1 MLYIFVEMVTGQTQI
16 SAFISDTTKSL
27 VEEYADSHGVKKGH
41 LVEEALLHHLQA
53 LQTLPADVIIPPRLV
68 VTTESGEAVLTRMEK
83 PRRPTKAMRQL
94 FKK

>member
-1 MLYIFVEMVTGQTQI
+1 MGTGQTQI

-68 VTTESGEAVLTRMEK
+68 VTTESGEAVLARMEK

>member
-1 MLYIFVEMVTGQTQI
+1 MPYIFVEMATGQTQI

-68 VTTESGEAVLTRMEK
+68 VTTESGEAVLARMEK

>member
-1 MLYIFVEMVTGQTQI
+1 MSIGHTQI

-27 VEEYADSHGVKKGH
+27 VEAYADSHGVKKGH

-68 VTTESGEAVLTRMEK
+68 VTTESGEAVLARMAK

-94 FKK
+94 FEK

>member
-1 MLYIFVEMVTGQTQI
+1 MATGQTQI

-27 VEEYADSHGVKKGH
+27 VEEYADSHGVEKDH
-41 LVEEALLHHLQA
+41 LVEDALLHHLQA
-53 LQTLPADVIIPPRLV
+53 LQTLPANVIIPPRLV
-68 VTTESGEAVLTRMEK
+68 VTAESGEAVLTRREK

>member
-1 MLYIFVEMVTGQTQI
+1 MATGQTQI

-27 VEEYADSHGVKKGH
+27 VEEYADSHGVKKGR

-53 LQTLPADVIIPPRLV
+53 LQTLPADIIIPPRLV
-68 VTTESGEAVLTRMEK
+68 VTAESGEAVLTRVEK

-94 FKK
+94 FQQ